1 MTALPE
7 NAPIFDLMLGI
18 PSVHQ
23 KESYDF
29 MRPLFRDAESL
40 RSFEFPAEY
49 MFKDYPRIGPQED
62 YAAYTVG
69 LMDAVGIRAALLGVS
84 ARNEVALRALRDYP
98 TRFVP
103 EMMVQPNGGMEAVR
117 EVQRMDDLYGLAA
130 VSAFPS
136 GYFPQVPIADKA
148 FFPLYACLVER
159 KLPFFVCV
167 GVPGPR
173 IPMEPQLVEQLDELA
188 WFFPDLTIVMRHGAE
203 PWADLAVKLMLKYPN
218 LYYSTSAFAPRHYP
232 KVIVDY
238 ANTRGADK
246 ILYAGYFP
254 AGLTLE
260 RIIGE
265 LPQVPFLP
273 HVWTKFLY
281 QNACRVLKRVPTDFP
296 VSGNLG

>member
-1 MTALPE
+1 
-7 NAPIFDLMLGI
+7 
-18 PSVHQ
+18 
-23 KESYDF
+23 
-29 MRPLFRDAESL
+29 
-40 RSFEFPAEY
+40 
-49 MFKDYPRIGPQED
+49 
-62 YAAYTVG
+62 
-69 LMDAVGIRAALLGVS
+69 VS

-117 EVQRMDDLYGLAA
+117 EVQRMDDLHGLAA

-273 HVWTKFLY
+273 HVWPKFLY

-296 VSGNLG
+296 V